1 MYCVCVVYSHV
12 PVHVHVYVPA
22 YVYAFL
28 FLCVSRVSQLLE
40 APLTCVASH
49 ILLAAKRDDVDQE
62 TGQEII
68 K

>member
-1 MYCVCVVYSHV
+1 M
-12 PVHVHVYVPA
+12 HVYVPA
-22 YVYAFL
+22 YVYAFM

-49 ILLAAKRDDVDQE
+49 ILLAAKRDDVDQG